1 MMFGRKLSTT
11 ALMHIPSVSL
21 HPVVVNATTYLSGVQ
36 RTVMLIV
43 TTASWNSGVA
53 GTVFH
58 EVDTT
63 AAISSDRYQ

>member
-36 RTVMLIV
+36 RTVIV

-58 EVDTT
+58 EVDTA